1 MPRPRRTRF
10 LALFAV
16 LALGTIALTAW
27 LSRPAPPRYSVTDLG
42 VLPGDTDSDALAIN
56 SAGDVVGLS
65 SAAGGTSGAP
75 AVFHVFLYRSGR
87 MARLGTLP
95 GSKVPMGMNTQGEV
109 TGYASLPAALR
120 ASPYGRG
127 KRPGLALP
135 ARATAAHHAFLY
147 SRGKMQDLG
156 TLPGSTDSMGE
167 GINDRG
173 EIAGAAT
180 GYTPIYTPSG
190 VPRGHAFVYSHGRM
204 MDLGVPP
211 GCVQSEAW
219 GISATGQVV
228 GRCLLTSGLERP
240 FLYDSRTRKMTL
252 LAVPAPY
259 THGDAC
265 QVNDK
270 GEIIGRVSTADC
282 TQHAALWR
290 GGRMIDLKEP
300 PGEANGGGAGIN
312 NQGEAVGSCGVKNGP
327 AGAFLLFLRK
337 HAPNVSALQSYPPTP
352 AHAFVYRG
360 GKMQD
365 LNDLIPAKAGWVLTD
380 ARGINDRGQIVG
392 NGERNGQERAFLLT
406 PLR

>member
-10 LALFAV
+10 LALFAI
-16 LALGTIALTAW
+16 LALGTIALTLW
-27 LSRPAPPRYSVTDLG
+27 VNRPAPPRYTVTDLG
-42 VLPGDTDSDALAIN
+42 VLPGYARIWAVAVN
-56 SAGDVVGLS
+56 SRGDVAC
-65 SAAGGTSGAP
+65 SASNSGAGTERACVYRGGRLVDLGVP
-75 AVFHVFLYRSGR
+75 PGFTGSEAV
-87 MARLGTLP
+87 
-95 GSKVPMGMNTQGEV
+95 GMNSRGDV
-109 TGYASLPAALR
+109 TGDADLPTSLQTSR
-120 ASPYGRG
+120 YGRG
-127 KRPGLALP
+127 KRSGFALP
-135 ARATAAHHAFLY
+135 ARATATHHAFLY
-147 SRGKMQDLG
+147 SRGKMQDIG
-156 TLPGSTDSMGE
+156 TLPGSANSMGV

-173 EIAGAAT
+173 EIAGYAT
-180 GYTPIYTPSG
+180 SYTQSG
-190 VPRGHAFVYSHGRM
+190 TSRMHAFFYSHGRM
-204 MDLGVPP
+204 MDLGMPP

-228 GRCLLTSGLERP
+228 GRCLLTSGLEGP

-270 GEIIGRVSTADC
+270 GEIIGEVSTADC

-300 PGEANGGGAGIN
+300 PGEANGGGVGIN
-312 NQGEAVGSCGVKNGP
+312 NSGEAVGSCGVKNGP

-352 AHAFVYRG
+352 AHAFVYRE

-365 LNDLIPAKAGWVLTD
+365 LNTLIPKDAGWVLTD
-380 ARGINDRGQIVG
+380 ACGINDRGQIVG
-392 NGERNGQERAFLLT
+392 NGEHNGQQRAFLLT